1 MRRTLSLARET
12 TQGRSVQYNSRL
24 LSLSRGVIYVSH
36 FILLTHQQGANMWN
50 QGGYSESSTVGG
62 YTQSPGGFASPSL
75 SQGGEKKGRA
85 RANQIIPC
93 TVSQMMSASQA
104 DEAFKVGDVEVAQV
118 TIVGVIRSTDKSMT
132 NIQYKVDDMT
142 GAPMDVKQWVD
153 TEDPGVDSTVL
164 PPGTYVKVS
173 GNLRSFQNH
182 RSVVAFSVR
191 PLEDMNEIT
200 SHMLEVV
207 QAHMALGKPQ
217 STSGGV
223 GGRMSS
229 NDTAMSRSGMD
240 NKGGSYEGANDMTN
254 NGLSANQNQV
264 LSLIR
269 SCPDA
274 QGISIQDLKQRLSG
288 ISLTVIKQA
297 VEFLSNEGHIFSTI
311 DEDHYKSTD
320 NDD

>member
-1 MRRTLSLARET
+1 MA
-12 TQGRSVQYNSRL
+12 
-24 LSLSRGVIYVSH
+24 
-36 FILLTHQQGANMWN
+36 
-50 QGGYSESSTVGG
+50 GG
-62 YTQSPGGFASPSL
+62 YTQSPGGFASPAL

-93 TVSQMMSASQA
+93 TVSQLMVASQA

-118 TIVGVIRSTDKSMT
+118 TIVGIIRSTDKSMT

-153 TEDPGVDSTVL
+153 TEDPSMDSTVL

-207 QAHMALGKPQ
+207 QAHMALGRPQ
-217 STSGGV
+217 SGSGGGTSGNVATMSRTVMETTSGGY
-223 GGRMSS
+223 
-229 NDTAMSRSGMD
+229 A
-240 NKGGSYEGANDMTN
+240 GANDMAN
-254 NGLSANQNQV
+254 NGLSPNQNQV

-269 SCPDA
+269 SCPDP

-288 ISLTVIKQA
+288 ISLAVIKQA

>member
-1 MRRTLSLARET
+1 
-12 TQGRSVQYNSRL
+12 
-24 LSLSRGVIYVSH
+24 
-36 FILLTHQQGANMWN
+36 MWN
-50 QGGYSESSTVGG
+50 QGGYSESSSVGG
-62 YTQSPGGFASPSL
+62 YTQSPGGFASPAL
-75 SQGGEKKGRA
+75 SQGGERKGRT
-85 RANQIIPC
+85 RATQIIPC
-93 TVSQMMSASQA
+93 TVSQLMSASQS

-153 TEDPGVDSTVL
+153 TEDPSVDSTVL

-182 RSVVAFSVR
+182 RSVVAFSIR

-217 STSGGV
+217 TMPGARGGMTS
-223 GGRMSS
+223 
-229 NDTAMSRSGMD
+229 DITPMSRPAM
-240 NKGGSYEGANDMTN
+240 GGGYAGANDMTN

-269 SCPDA
+269 SCPDP

-311 DEDHYKSTD
+311 DEDHFKSTD
-320 NDD
+320 SDD

>member
-1 MRRTLSLARET
+1 MSKPLR
-12 TQGRSVQYNSRL
+12 GRNIRQKSRPGL
-24 LSLSRGVIYVSH
+24 K
-36 FILLTHQQGANMWN
+36 
-50 QGGYSESSTVGG
+50 GGYSESSMAGG
-62 YTQSPGGFASPSL
+62 YTQSPGGFASPAL
-75 SQGGEKKGRA
+75 SQGGEKKGRT

-93 TVSQMMSASQA
+93 TVSQLMSASQA
-104 DEAFKVGDVEVAQV
+104 DESFRVGDVDVAQV

-153 TEDPGVDSTVL
+153 TEDQSVDSTVL

-207 QAHMALGKPQ
+207 QAHMALSKPQ
-217 STSGGV
+217 TMSGAGGGMSSSAMPMSRPTMGGMDGNV
-223 GGRMSS
+223 GGY
-229 NDTAMSRSGMD
+229 A
-240 NKGGSYEGANDMTN
+240 GANDMTN

-264 LSLIR
+264 LCLIR
-269 SCPDA
+269 SCPEP
-274 QGISIQDLKQRLSG
+274 QGISIQELKKRLGSMS
-288 ISLTVIKQA
+288 IAVIKQA

-320 NDD
+320 SDD

>member
-1 MRRTLSLARET
+1 
-12 TQGRSVQYNSRL
+12 
-24 LSLSRGVIYVSH
+24 
-36 FILLTHQQGANMWN
+36 MWN
-50 QGGYSESSTVGG
+50 QGGSYGESNMGGG
-62 YTQSPGGFASPSL
+62 YTQSPGGFASPAA
-75 SQGGEKKGRA
+75 SQGGEKKGRQ
-85 RANQIIPC
+85 RAQHIIPC
-93 TVSQMMSASQA
+93 TVSQLMSAAQTE
-104 DEAFKVGDVEVAQV
+104 DVFRVGEVEVAQV
-118 TIVGVIRSTDKSMT
+118 TIVGIIRTTDKSMT

-153 TEDPGVDSTVL
+153 TEDSSVDSTVI

-191 PLEDMNEIT
+191 ALEDMNEIT

-207 QAHMALGKPQ
+207 QAHVLLSKPQ
-217 STSGGV
+217 TIMMGGGGGMNTSMVPLSRPGMGGNM
-223 GGRMSS
+223 GGGYS
-229 NDTAMSRSGMD
+229 
-240 NKGGSYEGANDMTN
+240 GANDMSA
-254 NGLSANQNQV
+254 NGLSPSQNQV

-274 QGISIQDLKQRLSG
+274 QGISTQDLKQRLSG
-288 ISLTVIKQA
+288 MSLAVIKHA

-311 DEDHYKSTD
+311 DEDHFKSTD

>member
-1 MRRTLSLARET
+1 M
-12 TQGRSVQYNSRL
+12 
-24 LSLSRGVIYVSH
+24 
-36 FILLTHQQGANMWN
+36 
-50 QGGYSESSTVGG
+50 VGG
-62 YTQSPGGFASPSL
+62 YNQSPGGFASPAL
-75 SQGGEKKGRA
+75 SQGGEKKGRT
-85 RANQIIPC
+85 RATQIIAC
-93 TVSQMMSASQA
+93 TVSQLMSATQA
-104 DEAFKVGDVEVAQV
+104 DEAFRVGEVEVAQV

-142 GAPMDVKQWVD
+142 SAPMDVKQWVD
-153 TEDPGVDSTVL
+153 TEDPSVDNTVL

-207 QAHMALGKPQ
+207 QAHMVLSKPQ
-217 STSGGV
+217 TTMGG
-223 GGRMSS
+223 GGGMSS
-229 NDTAMSRSGMD
+229 NVPMSGSGTGNMGSM
-240 NKGGSYEGANDMTN
+240 GGSYMGASDMGN
-254 NGLSANQNQV
+254 NGLSPNQNQV
-264 LSLIR
+264 LRLIR

-288 ISLTVIKQA
+288 MSLAVIKDA

>member
-1 MRRTLSLARET
+1 MCQKFPDSAATHLKSRQERRNLTEDMLNPLKKANVR
-12 TQGRSVQYNSRL
+12 QKSRAGL
-24 LSLSRGVIYVSH
+24 R
-36 FILLTHQQGANMWN
+36 
-50 QGGYSESSTVGG
+50 GGYSESVTVGG
-62 YTQSPGGFASPSL
+62 YTQSPGGFASPAL
-75 SQGGEKKGRA
+75 SQGGEKKGRT

-93 TVSQMMSASQA
+93 TVSQLMSASQA
-104 DEAFKVGDVEVAQV
+104 DEAFRVGDVEVAQV
-118 TIVGVIRSTDKSMT
+118 TIVGIIRTTDKSMT

-142 GAPMDVKQWVD
+142 AAPMDVKQWVD
-153 TEDPGVDSTVL
+153 TEDPNVESTVL

-207 QAHMALGKPQ
+207 QAHMALSKPQ
-217 STSGGV
+217 SGAGG
-223 GGRMSS
+223 GMSS
-229 NDTAMSRSGMD
+229 NVTPMSRPVTEHT
-240 NKGGSYEGANDMTN
+240 GGVYAGAHDMVN

-269 SCPDA
+269 GCPDP
-274 QGISIQDLKQRLSG
+274 QGISIQDLKQRLSVM
-288 ISLTVIKQA
+288 SMAVIKQA

-320 NDD
+320 SDD